1 MRVKQQTRRDEGSI
15 IKVPVCFFSIF
26 SIKTCLYV
34 CRALGVVTGAEN
46 PRWQIVGK
54 TKMGKE
60 EDALYKEGKPKKGGG
75 WGNED
80 LYYVYRYI
88 TLATSQGSCCGR
100 SKCSLD
106 RLLVSLLGLEK
117 QTKDDRKTVY
127 LFSGLSHN
135 RWDALKRIPYNRIAR
150 YGETNRRNSTFIIPL
165 FFFWNVNFKSSFR
178 ITLNPQHLCTRAL

>member
-60 EDALYKEGKPKKGGG
+60 EDALYKEGKPKKGG

-117 QTKDDRKTVY
+117 T
-127 LFSGLSHN
+127 N
-135 RWDALKRIPYNRIAR
+135 KRRSQDCILVLRLVTQPLGCFKKNPVQYNRSLR
-150 YGETNRRNSTFIIPL
+150 WNKSKKFNVHHSP
-165 FFFWNVNFKSSFR
+165 FFLKCK
-178 ITLNPQHLCTRAL
+178 L